1 MAFPYKDI
9 ITCDRIPALKKGGVK
24 LRRRISCWERERDVL
39 NRIRLCYKTC
49 PKTAKSQ
56 KVQESDTFML
66 QNVSKNS
73 KISKSARIGYASVTK
88 RIQKQHF
95 GKIPGKFT
103 AMPGKRRE
111 YYRLKAR
118 FTAKSRLCRENAVN
132 LNHRTSVLKKTACSR
147 LLLQP
152 AANTLIT

>member
-1 MAFPYKDI
+1 MN
-9 ITCDRIPALKKGGVK
+9 
-24 LRRRISCWERERDVL
+24 DVVDL
-39 NRIRLCYKTC
+39 
-49 PKTAKSQ
+49 
-56 KVQESDTFML
+56 DTLSF
-66 QNVSKNS
+66 K
-73 KISKSARIGYASVTK
+73 
-88 RIQKQHF
+88 
-95 GKIPGKFT
+95 GKIHGKIT

-111 YYRLKAR
+111 YYHLKAK